1 VLFELLVR
9 QITLEV
15 LNGDKTE
22 NAKNIVKEFFASG
35 TELNKELRLYDLLLK
50 EKYNSESKAEMFVDT
65 VSQAHSKLNEI
76 KLSKE
81 KYNLIKQI
89 NEKFELEQFLSSPIT
104 NYKVLASIYKVF
116 ESKKSENYDIKDV
129 FNSKVTLIE
138 NIIARPSIKTNKVED
153 TKLIESYKKQDK
165 DLRLLTYKILVE
177 TFNKKYT
184 NLNEKQKALK
194 TETDISKQE
203 QLKEEIKQLNSKYTE
218 DKEQQ
223 KVRDS
228 EYVHSLIESR
238 KDLPRPFA
246 TGGIVTSP
254 TRALVGEAGPEAVI
268 PLSQLMEHFN
278 KTNMILEQILHKE
291 GYDSN
296 VSTSNQYC
304 FVWSSRWWTY
314 PRNYNVGWSI
324 KAF

>member
-1 VLFELLVR
+1 MKKIKHSKVKNTGVLFELLVR

-22 NAKNIVKEFFASG
+22 NAKNIVREFFAAG

-65 VSQAHSKLNEI
+65 VSQAHSKLNES

-138 NIIARPSIKTNKVED
+138 NIIARPSVKTNKVED
-153 TKLIESYKKQDK
+153 TKLIESYKQQDK

-184 NLNEKQKALK
+184 NLDGNQKNL
-194 TETDISKQE
+194 
-203 QLKEEIKQLNSKYTE
+203 LKEYINNISNTSKF
-218 DKEQQ
+218 
-223 KVRDS
+223 
-228 EYVHSLIESR
+228 
-238 KDLPRPFA
+238 KDYLSVELPK
-246 TGGIVTSP
+246 IV
-254 TRALVGEAGPEAVI
+254 AEL
-268 PLSQLMEHFN
+268 
-278 KTNMILEQILHKE
+278 K
-291 GYDSN
+291 
-296 VSTSNQYC
+296 
-304 FVWSSRWWTY
+304 
-314 PRNYNVGWSI
+314 SI
-324 KAF
+324 KSKIQDKVTTIKLSETISVLEKMKMGKTVSDGQVSSIMLSYELIKELKSKLK

>member
-1 VLFELLVR
+1 MKKIKHSKVKNTGVLFELLVR

-22 NAKNIVKEFFASG
+22 NAKNIVREFFAAG

-65 VSQAHSKLNEI
+65 VSQAHSKLNET

-116 ESKKSENYDIKDV
+116 ESKKSQNYDIKDV

-138 NIIARPSIKTNKVED
+138 NIIARPSVKTNKVED
-153 TKLIESYKKQDK
+153 TKLIESYKQQDK
-165 DLRLLTYKILVE
+165 ELRLLTYKILVE

-184 NLNEKQKALK
+184 NLDSKQKNL
-194 TETDISKQE
+194 
-203 QLKEEIKQLNSKYTE
+203 LKEYINNISNTSKFKDYISIELPNILSELKSIKSKIQ
-218 DKEQQ
+218 DKVTTI
-223 KVRDS
+223 KLS
-228 EYVHSLIESR
+228 ETIS
-238 KDLPRPFA
+238 
-246 TGGIVTSP
+246 
-254 TRALVGEAGPEAVI
+254 
-268 PLSQLMEHFN
+268 
-278 KTNMILEQILHKE
+278 ILENMKIGKSVSDAQVSSIMLSYELIKE
-291 GYDSN
+291 LKSK
-296 VSTSNQYC
+296 
-304 FVWSSRWWTY
+304 
-314 PRNYNVGWSI
+314 I
-324 KAF
+324 K

>member
-65 VSQAHSKLNEI
+65 VSQAHSKLNEG
-76 KLSKE
+76 KLAKE

-153 TKLIESYKKQDK
+153 TKLIESYKQQDK

-184 NLNEKQKALK
+184 NLDSKQKNL
-194 TETDISKQE
+194 
-203 QLKEEIKQLNSKYTE
+203 LKEYINNISNTSKFKDYLSVE
-218 DKEQQ
+218 LPNI
-223 KVRDS
+223 VS
-228 EYVHSLIESR
+228 EL
-238 KDLPRPFA
+238 K
-246 TGGIVTSP
+246 
-254 TRALVGEAGPEAVI
+254 
-268 PLSQLMEHFN
+268 
-278 KTNMILEQILHKE
+278 
-291 GYDSN
+291 
-296 VSTSNQYC
+296 
-304 FVWSSRWWTY
+304 
-314 PRNYNVGWSI
+314 SI
-324 KAF
+324 KLKIQDKVTTIKLSETISVLEKMKMGKSVSDNQVSSIMLSYELIKELKSKVK

>member
-1 VLFELLVR
+1 MKKIKHSKVKNTGVLFELLVR

-22 NAKNIVKEFFASG
+22 NAKHIVKEFFASG

-50 EKYNSESKAEMFVDT
+50 EKYNSESRAEMFVDT
-65 VSQAHSKLNEI
+65 VSQAHSKLNEN

-116 ESKKSENYDIKDV
+116 ESKKSENYDIKDI

-138 NIIARPSIKTNKVED
+138 NIISRPAVAKTNKITED

-184 NLNEKQKALK
+184 NLDEKQKGLLKEYINNMSNTTKFKDYLAVELPQIVKELK
-194 TETDISKQE
+194 TIKSKISDKVTTIKLSETISVLEKM
-203 QLKEEIKQLNSKYTE
+203 KIGKN
-218 DKEQQ
+218 
-223 KVRDS
+223 
-228 EYVHSLIESR
+228 
-238 KDLPRPFA
+238 
-246 TGGIVTSP
+246 VT
-254 TRALVGEAGPEAVI
+254 
-268 PLSQLMEHFN
+268 
-278 KTNMILEQILHKE
+278 
-291 GYDSN
+291 DSN
-296 VSTSNQYC
+296 VSSIMLSYELIKELKSK
-304 FVWSSRWWTY
+304 V
-314 PRNYNVGWSI
+314 NV
-324 KAF
+324 K

>member
-1 VLFELLVR
+1 MKKIKHSKVKNTGVLFELLVR

-65 VSQAHSKLNEI
+65 VSQAHSKLNEG
-76 KLSKE
+76 KLIKE
-81 KYNLIKQI
+81 KYNLIKKI

-116 ESKKSENYDIKDV
+116 ESKNSENYDIKDI

-138 NIIARPSIKTNKVED
+138 NIISRPPLVKTNKTED
-153 TKLIESYKKQDK
+153 SKLIETYKQQDK

-184 NLNEKQKALK
+184 NLDEKQKGL
-194 TETDISKQE
+194 
-203 QLKEEIKQLNSKYTE
+203 LKEYINNMSNTSKFKDYLSVELPQIVKELKEIKSKIS
-218 DKEQQ
+218 DKVTTI
-223 KVRDS
+223 KLS
-228 EYVHSLIESR
+228 ETISVLEKMKIG
-238 KDLPRPFA
+238 KN
-246 TGGIVTSP
+246 VTD
-254 TRALVGEAGPEAVI
+254 
-268 PLSQLMEHFN
+268 N
-278 KTNMILEQILHKE
+278 
-291 GYDSN
+291 N
-296 VSTSNQYC
+296 VS
-304 FVWSSRWWTY
+304 
-314 PRNYNVGWSI
+314 SI
-324 KAF
+324 MLSYELIKELKSKVNGK

>member
-1 VLFELLVR
+1 MKKIKHSKVKNTGVLFELLVR

-22 NAKNIVKEFFASG
+22 NAKHIVKEFFAAG

-65 VSQAHSKLNEI
+65 VSQAHSKLNEG
-76 KLSKE
+76 KLAKE

-116 ESKKSENYDIKDV
+116 ESKKSENYDIKDI

-138 NIIARPSIKTNKVED
+138 NIIARPSTKNNKIED
-153 TKLIESYKKQDK
+153 TKLIESYKQQDK

-184 NLNEKQKALK
+184 NLDANQKNL
-194 TETDISKQE
+194 
-203 QLKEEIKQLNSKYTE
+203 LKEYINNISNTSKFKDYLSIELPKIVSELNNIKSKIQ
-218 DKEQQ
+218 DKVTTIKLSETISVLEKMKIGKTISDNQVSSVMLSYELIKELKS
-223 KVRDS
+223 KV
-228 EYVHSLIESR
+228 
-238 KDLPRPFA
+238 
-246 TGGIVTSP
+246 
-254 TRALVGEAGPEAVI
+254 
-268 PLSQLMEHFN
+268 
-278 KTNMILEQILHKE
+278 
-291 GYDSN
+291 N
-296 VSTSNQYC
+296 V
-304 FVWSSRWWTY
+304 
-314 PRNYNVGWSI
+314 
-324 KAF
+324 K

>member
-1 VLFELLVR
+1 MKKIKHSKVKNTGVLFELLVR

-65 VSQAHSKLNEI
+65 VSQAHSKLNEG
-76 KLSKE
+76 KLVKE
-81 KYNLIKQI
+81 KYNLIKKI

-116 ESKKSENYDIKDV
+116 ESKKSENYDIKDI

-138 NIIARPSIKTNKVED
+138 NIIARPSTKTNKIED
-153 TKLIESYKKQDK
+153 TKLIESYKQQDK

-184 NLNEKQKALK
+184 NLDSKQKNL
-194 TETDISKQE
+194 
-203 QLKEEIKQLNSKYTE
+203 LKEYINNISNTSKFKDYLSVE
-218 DKEQQ
+218 LPNI
-223 KVRDS
+223 VS
-228 EYVHSLIESR
+228 EL
-238 KDLPRPFA
+238 K
-246 TGGIVTSP
+246 
-254 TRALVGEAGPEAVI
+254 
-268 PLSQLMEHFN
+268 
-278 KTNMILEQILHKE
+278 
-291 GYDSN
+291 
-296 VSTSNQYC
+296 
-304 FVWSSRWWTY
+304 
-314 PRNYNVGWSI
+314 SI
-324 KAF
+324 KLKIQDKVTTIKLSETISVLEKMKMGKSITDGQVSSIMLSYELIKELKSKLK

>member
-1 VLFELLVR
+1 MKKIKHSKVKNTGVLFELLVR

-65 VSQAHSKLNEI
+65 VSQAHSKLNEG
-76 KLSKE
+76 KLAKE

-138 NIIARPSIKTNKVED
+138 NIIARPSTKTNKIED
-153 TKLIESYKKQDK
+153 TKLIESYKQQDK

-184 NLNEKQKALK
+184 NLDSNQKNL
-194 TETDISKQE
+194 
-203 QLKEEIKQLNSKYTE
+203 LKEYINNISNTSKFKDYLSVELPKIVAELKSIKTKIQ
-218 DKEQQ
+218 DKVTTI
-223 KVRDS
+223 KLS
-228 EYVHSLIESR
+228 ETIS
-238 KDLPRPFA
+238 
-246 TGGIVTSP
+246 
-254 TRALVGEAGPEAVI
+254 
-268 PLSQLMEHFN
+268 
-278 KTNMILEQILHKE
+278 ILEKMKMGKSITDGQVSSIMLSYELIKE
-291 GYDSN
+291 LKS
-296 VSTSNQYC
+296 
-304 FVWSSRWWTY
+304 
-314 PRNYNVGWSI
+314 
-324 KAF
+324 KLK

>member
-1 VLFELLVR
+1 MKKIKHSKVKNTGVLFELLVR

-65 VSQAHSKLNEI
+65 VSQAHSKLNEN
-76 KLSKE
+76 KLAKE
-81 KYNLIKQI
+81 KYSLIKQI

-116 ESKKSENYDIKDV
+116 ESKKSENYDIKDI

-138 NIIARPSIKTNKVED
+138 NIISRPSLAKTNKTED
-153 TKLIESYKKQDK
+153 TKLIESYKQQDK

-184 NLNEKQKALK
+184 NLDSNQKNL
-194 TETDISKQE
+194 
-203 QLKEEIKQLNSKYTE
+203 LKEYINNISNTSKF
-218 DKEQQ
+218 
-223 KVRDS
+223 
-228 EYVHSLIESR
+228 
-238 KDLPRPFA
+238 KDYLSVELPK
-246 TGGIVTSP
+246 IV
-254 TRALVGEAGPEAVI
+254 AELK
-268 PLSQLMEHFN
+268 L
-278 KTNMILEQILHKE
+278 
-291 GYDSN
+291 
-296 VSTSNQYC
+296 
-304 FVWSSRWWTY
+304 
-314 PRNYNVGWSI
+314 I
-324 KAF
+324 KAKIQDKVTTIKLSETISVLEKMKIGKSISDGQVSSIMLSYELIKELKSKVNVK

>member
-1 VLFELLVR
+1 MKKIKHSKVKNTGVLFELLVR

-65 VSQAHSKLNEI
+65 VSQAHSKLNEG
-76 KLSKE
+76 KLAKE

-138 NIIARPSIKTNKVED
+138 NIIARPSVKTNKVED
-153 TKLIESYKKQDK
+153 TKLIESYKQQDK

-184 NLNEKQKALK
+184 NLDSKQKNL
-194 TETDISKQE
+194 
-203 QLKEEIKQLNSKYTE
+203 LKEYINNISNTSKFKDYLSVELPNIVSELKSIKSKIQ
-218 DKEQQ
+218 DKVTTI
-223 KVRDS
+223 KLS
-228 EYVHSLIESR
+228 ETIS
-238 KDLPRPFA
+238 
-246 TGGIVTSP
+246 
-254 TRALVGEAGPEAVI
+254 
-268 PLSQLMEHFN
+268 
-278 KTNMILEQILHKE
+278 ILEKMKMGKSITDGQVSSIMLSYELIKE
-291 GYDSN
+291 LKS
-296 VSTSNQYC
+296 
-304 FVWSSRWWTY
+304 
-314 PRNYNVGWSI
+314 
-324 KAF
+324 KLK